1 MSRPTTKQR
10 RSRARRRN
18 ARRIVVQEAVLAS
31 EGEPPEI
38 LTLVEGPL
46 AVVLEITDED
56 GTSIYL
62 GGAGAP
68 WVRREVRA

>member
-1 MSRPTTKQR
+1 VSGSTKQR
-10 RSRARRRN
+10 RARARRRQ
-18 ARRIVVQEAVLAS
+18 ARRIVVQEAVLVS

-62 GGAGAP
+62 GGPGAP
-68 WVRREVRA
+68 WGNRREGQC